1 MGIEISK
8 NRRYFIRAGKPFF
21 WLGDTAWLLF
31 RKLTLHETQIYLEN
45 RALKGFS
52 VIQATL
58 VHEENTRNTQGSP
71 ALLNE
76 DFAQPNPDTSPGS
89 FWSQVEETV
98 RIAASNGLVMALL
111 PAWGSFYKNAA
122 LNEKTIGTYTDFL
135 AKKFGHHENVIWLVG
150 GDIRGDNAFES
161 IQLMGQELR
170 IKCPHQ
176 LIGFHPF
183 GRCSSSQW
191 FHTCDWLDF
200 NMFQSGHRDYT
211 QIKLNAWDDKVDAER
226 WVGED
231 NYRYVAHDLALKP
244 VKPTLDGE
252 PSYELIPH
260 GLHDSTKP
268 YWQACDVR
276 RYAYWSLLS
285 GSAGHTY
292 GDNAIMQFWS
302 GEGVP
307 AYGAVHPWQEA
318 LHNAGSMQMM
328 NLRRLMEIIPWHEG
342 KPCQELLVNNVGQLY
357 EYQVAFA
364 STSAV
369 CVYAYTGS
377 AIEIDTS
384 LLPFGTGYVHWFDPV
399 IGGVSYLGEI
409 SAGGVKRF
417 LPPQRRSGQE
427 DWVLLITRDK
437 LHYPLV

>member
-1 MGIEISK
+1 MGMEISK
-8 NRRYFIRAGKPFF
+8 NSRHFIRDGKPFF

-31 RKLTLHETQIYLEN
+31 RKLSLHETQIYLKN

-52 VIQATL
+52 VIQSTL
-58 VHEENTRNTQGSP
+58 VHEDYTQNTSGSP

-76 DFAQPNPDTSPGS
+76 DFSKPNPDTTPMS

-98 RIAASNGLVMALL
+98 RIAASYGLVMAFL

-122 LNEKTIGTYTDFL
+122 LNEKNIGIYTDFL
-135 AKKFGHHENVIWLVG
+135 AKKFGNYENIIWLVG
-150 GDIRGDNAFES
+150 GDIRGDDAYEC
-161 IQLMGQELR
+161 IQIMGQELR
-170 IKCPHQ
+170 RKCPHQ

-191 FHTCDWLDF
+191 FHNCTWLDF

-211 QIKLNAWDDKVDAER
+211 QLKLNAWDDKVDAER

-231 NYRYVAHDLALKP
+231 NYRYVLHDWALHP
-244 VKPTLDGE
+244 AKPTLDGE

-260 GLHDSTKP
+260 GLHDSSMP

-276 RYAYWSLLS
+276 RYAYWSVLS

-307 AYGAVHPWQEA
+307 VFSAIHPWQEA
-318 LHNAGSMQMM
+318 LHNTGSMQMM
-328 NLRRLMEIIPWHEG
+328 NLRRLMEILPWHEG
-342 KPCQELLVNNVGQLY
+342 KSCQEILVKNLGQRY
-357 EYQVAFA
+357 DYHVAFA
-364 STSAV
+364 ATRAV
-369 CVYAYTGS
+369 CVYSYSGS
-377 AIEIDTS
+377 TIELNSS
-384 LLPFGTGYVHWFDPV
+384 LLPFADGHLYWFDPV
-399 IGGVSYLGEI
+399 IGGLSYIGEI
-409 SAGGVKRF
+409 IAIGAKCFSPPKR
-417 LPPQRRSGQE
+417 RTGQE
-427 DWVLLITRDK
+427 DWVLLITKEALR
-437 LHYPLV
+437 YPLV